1 MEREVNLTKSAMND
15 RVLEIQAKVEGALEQ
30 VQTSNLQVG

>member
-1 MEREVNLTKSAMND
+1 MEREVNLTKSAMNN
-15 RVLEIQAKVEGALEQ
+15 RVLEIQAKVEAALDQ